1 MSELA
6 VRHTLTGIVS
16 TIPEEHLDF
25 FKDADGN
32 RVFVEVTEDELKQ
45 MRRDAEVA
53 MYGHALDEAPED
65 EAPTQSW
72 TKARIAEYAEAHNIE
87 LDSTATKAE
96 QLDTIA
102 TAEVAN

>member
-53 MYGHALDEAPED
+53 MYGHALDEVED
-65 EAPTQSW
+65 ETPNASW

-87 LDSTATKAE
+87 LDSSATKAD
-96 QLDTIA
+96 QLETIA